1 MVKNEPDDLELYE
14 QVKNDADVVYGK
26 KTSAYKSGYIVKT
39 YKGLGG
45 TYSGKKPKNKGLDRW
60 YKEDWKDIGDKEY
73 PVFRPTKRITKD
85 TPLTPDEIKPSNLK
99 KQIKLK
105 QEIKGDK
112 NLPAFEEKE
121 IEGTGMIA
129 GDISRFLSKSY
140 DKKPSDM
147 GDYKVDKKL
156 SGQRVQVY
164 HNPETDKTIVVHR
177 GTASLQDWGTNVA
190 MAFGIKGKR
199 YKHAKKIQ
207 DQAEEKYGKK
217 NIITMGHSQG
227 GRWAELLGRDTAEV
241 ITLNKPTLPLD
252 VIGRDKVPKNQ
263 TDIKT
268 TKDPVSVFRKYQ
280 GGNKAEEIVSN
291 IIANPI
297 AEHSVSVLDRL
308 PEDKYLGVKNEVID
322 MPEKTGEGLYKILP
336 YTKKQAKK
344 LGVKIEPSKRKGKK
358 IDIYDFNK
366 QYIMSIGGKGYKD
379 YPTYWKTEGKD
390 VADKRRR
397 LYKIRHEKNRH
408 KLGSAGYYADQLL
421 W

>member
-1 MVKNEPDDLELYE
+1 MVKNEPVDLELYE

-45 TYSGKKPKNKGLDRW
+45 TYSGKKPK
-60 YKEDWKDIGDKEY
+60 
-73 PVFRPTKRITKD
+73 
-85 TPLTPDEIKPSNLK
+85 
-99 KQIKLK
+99 
-105 QEIKGDK
+105 GDK

-121 IEGTGMIA
+121 IEGTGLIV
-129 GDISRFLSKSY
+129 GDIKRFLSKSY
-140 DKKPSDM
+140 EKKPSDM
-147 GDYKVDKKL
+147 NNYKVDKKL

-164 HNPETDKTIVVHR
+164 HNPENDKTIVVHR
-177 GTASLQDWGTNVA
+177 GTASIQDWGTNIA
-190 MAFGIKGKR
+190 MTFGIKGKR

-241 ITLNKPTLPLD
+241 ITLNKPTLPADILTF
-252 VIGRDKVPKNQ
+252 DKVPKNQ

-268 TKDPVSVFRKYQ
+268 TGDPVSIYRKYQ
-280 GGNKAEEIVSN
+280 RGNDAVKILSG
-291 IIANPI
+291 IINNPI
-297 AEHSVSVLDRL
+297 TEHKVNVLDRL
-308 PEDKYLGVKNEVID
+308 PEDKYLGVKNEIIEMPENEIIE

-390 VADKRRR
+390 VADNRRR